1 MECPHSPPKQG
12 VQGTVISSPSRVLGR
27 APADH
32 VLAHFELERVHSVTR
47 YVLLLTIL
55 QKLDFMNPAQDGG
68 NKPRKQENSTA
79 SRKVGISEKSVLYT
93 HNYKA
98 QIDRQQTSSILFI
111 DHMLPRCE
119 EVRQLKRWE
128 SSVLEQ
134 YCSYHQQPIFPSE
147 SSPRGKY
154 VTTD

>member
-1 MECPHSPPKQG
+1 
-12 VQGTVISSPSRVLGR
+12 
-27 APADH
+27 
-32 VLAHFELERVHSVTR
+32 VTR

-98 QIDRQQTSSILFI
+98 QIDR
-111 DHMLPRCE
+111 
-119 EVRQLKRWE
+119 
-128 SSVLEQ
+128 
-134 YCSYHQQPIFPSE
+134 
-147 SSPRGKY
+147 
-154 VTTD
+154 